1 MAYQTQHKV
10 RFGHCDPAGIVYF
23 PRYFEMIN
31 AVVEDWFA
39 DAVGRDFNSLHL
51 QEGVSVPTVNLNTS
65 FPAPSR
71 LGDILDFQ
79 LTVSKA
85 GNASLTLTITAHC
98 SDELRLSNE
107 STLVYVDMASG
118 KPRRWP
124 DLMRQRFECDRETT
138 AIATEKGPS

>member
-1 MAYQTQHKV
+1 MAYTTRHKI

-39 DAVGRDFNSLHL
+39 DAVERDFNSLHI
-51 QEGVSVPTVNLNTS
+51 EAGTSVPTVNLKTDFKS
-65 FPAPSR
+65 PSR
-71 LGDILDFQ
+71 LGEWLDFR
-79 LTVSKA
+79 LAVTHI
-85 GNASLTLTITAHC
+85 GNASLTLMITAHC
-98 SDELRLSNE
+98 DNELRLSNE

>member
-1 MAYQTQHKV
+1 MTYQTRHKV

-39 DAVGRDFNSLHL
+39 DAVGRDFNSLHIDS
-51 QEGVSVPTVNLNTS
+51 GTSVPTVNLKTD
-65 FPAPSR
+65 FKVPSR
-71 LGDILDFQ
+71 LGDWLDFR
-79 LTVSKA
+79 LTVTRI
-85 GNASLTLTITAHC
+85 GNASLTLCITAHC
-98 SDELRLSNE
+98 GNTLRLSNE

-124 DLMRQRFECDRETT
+124 DTLRQRFERDRETPAVT
-138 AIATEKGPS
+138 TEKGSS